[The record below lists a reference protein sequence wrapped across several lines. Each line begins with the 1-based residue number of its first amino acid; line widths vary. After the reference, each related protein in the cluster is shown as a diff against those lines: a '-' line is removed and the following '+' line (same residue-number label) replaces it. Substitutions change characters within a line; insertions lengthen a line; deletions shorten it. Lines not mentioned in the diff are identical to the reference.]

1 MTKISQA
8 KKFYSP
14 PSLEARAK
22 VYLKSIKFPISLS
35 LSLLSPHPRWAWLG
49 AIGSMHVV
57 INEERGRGNFS
68 PF

>member
-1 MTKISQA
+1 
-8 KKFYSP
+8 
-14 PSLEARAK
+14 LEARAK
-22 VYLKSIKFPISLS
+22 VYYRSIKVPISLS
-35 LSLLSPHPRWAWLG
+35 LSLLSPLPRWAWLE